1 MNDEN
6 NETIILDEI
15 KKLQQKYK
23 IKQNFDLNE
32 WFQYIFGWIE
42 IYKEE
47 DKALLKAS
55 REKNRLQNLI
65 KKANAFNDE
74 LQAANAIGIEIF
86 PRSEQPFCENQTKAT
101 HDILACPV
109 CSKSRNSDYDLAAMQ
124 NFIQKFISDTK
135 IKESSI
141 PIIGKGRPTK
151 KITYRLIAL
160 LGRMYQE
167 ITGEKVLF
175 YWSNYSV
182 QEQYIGNFDVF
193 VRDILGAL
201 EILDPSLPIDIGL
214 YKMKPNTLSDYI
226 KRYIYEIYP
235 KWLHKNQ

>member
-6 NETIILDEI
+6 NEIIILDEI
-15 KKLQQKYK
+15 KRLQQKYK
-23 IKQNFDLNE
+23 IKQDFDLNE
-32 WFQYIFGWIE
+32 WFQHILGWIE

-47 DKALLKAS
+47 DKALLKAP
-55 REKNRLQNLI
+55 REKKCLHDLI
-65 KKANAFNDE
+65 RKANIFNDE
-74 LQAANAIGIEIF
+74 LQAAHALSIEIF

-109 CSKSRNSDYDLAAMQ
+109 CSKSRNSDYDLDAMQ
-124 NFIQKFISDTK
+124 TFIKKFISDTK

-141 PIIGKGRPTK
+141 PIIGKGSPTK
-151 KITYRLIAL
+151 KIIYRLIAL

-167 ITGEKVLF
+167 ITGEKILC
-175 YWSNYSV
+175 YWENYT
-182 QEQYIGNFDVF
+182 EQYIGNFDVF
-193 VRDILGAL
+193 IRDILGAL
-201 EILDPSLPIDIGL
+201 EILDSSLPVDIDL